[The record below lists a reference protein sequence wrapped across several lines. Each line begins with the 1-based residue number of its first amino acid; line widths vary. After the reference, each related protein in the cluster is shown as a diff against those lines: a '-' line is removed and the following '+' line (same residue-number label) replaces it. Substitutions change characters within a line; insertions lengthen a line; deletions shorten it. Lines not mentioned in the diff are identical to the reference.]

1 MSRYQRR
8 GGQRRVH
15 LGLARLLA
23 VLALTLTGCRSLRV
37 ELSATGPTPA
47 AGESAPPMPPPE
59 APAVVEAAAPSP
71 TVVAHTPEATRA
83 ATTAPAATN
92 TPVPAT
98 AIPTPLATPIPTSLA
113 TVVADP
119 PTGSFAPRGVTQSVS
134 GAINARDQKDRYRFD
149 GVQGQLLEARVRRT
163 SGISLQ
169 PTLVLVDPTG
179 ASEAN
184 TFATV
189 GEEVII
195 VRRLAST
202 GAYTLVVTGSG
213 QGPYVAAWSLDR
225 FGQLVS
231 GGEVS
236 AEITER
242 NQQDRYHFEARQGQ
256 VLDARV
262 TRTSGVSLHPGL
274 ELVDPMGLR
283 EAYTIITL
291 NADAHLERQLAS
303 SGTYQLVVSGS
314 GLGPYTVSL
323 TLR

>member
-1 MSRYQRR
+1 M
-8 GGQRRVH
+8 
-15 LGLARLLA
+15 
-23 VLALTLTGCRSLRV
+23 
-37 ELSATGPTPA
+37 
-47 AGESAPPMPPPE
+47 
-59 APAVVEAAAPSP
+59 
-71 TVVAHTPEATRA
+71 
-83 ATTAPAATN
+83 
-92 TPVPAT
+92 
-98 AIPTPLATPIPTSLA
+98 
-113 TVVADP
+113 VADP

-195 VRRLAST
+195 ARRLAST
-202 GAYTLVVTGSG
+202 GAYTLMVTGSG
-213 QGPYVAAWSLDR
+213 QGPYVATWSLDR